1 VSAKKMT
8 RSKTQVIYNHLP
20 GAVYTHPSG
29 MIVKTAHL
37 RERSSEVNPELLLEN
52 LADQLEGWKPGGRVR
67 AAGFPDPR
75 RHREKYA
82 LLEPDG
88 EVYYDVWPL
97 VLQCRNVNCGKV
109 VEFRSASDWKAASNP
124 QFCDKCGSR
133 RDQMEYMMAHSCG
146 KEAPIAIWPCDTH
159 GMEHVY
165 LEDTGSF
172 ETSVWRCRS
181 GNCRGRVVGRM
192 RYRPCSCGEPGPFV
206 SLTVRQS
213 NRFLTQTFPFV
224 SFDRGALSKLRDQP
238 GSDKVVVG
246 SYLGLFNDYER
257 ALEDVR
263 KGGGGDPAAWK
274 IMEEALRNA
283 GQSEEEI
290 AEHRKLYMGV
300 ASEAFTQLGQL
311 VPEDVIAGVGTGQK
325 ARERTLIYGGAGGLR
340 IRRLEDFRKAATQ
353 GGRQGSVQIVDAAEE
368 KLRHYG
374 FSDAFVIENFPV
386 ALVAYGFTRLSSH
399 PSDALL
405 KPFPAAK
412 RHSGK
417 TPIYATNSK
426 TEAIFF
432 ELDARRV
439 IDWLVANGMMARPQ
453 LATGVDELVAAKA
466 AMLLAY
472 HGSAEV
478 AQHVN
483 VLQHTL
489 AHALIRN
496 LGERSGFGEGTMAE
510 YLIPSLLT
518 FGVYANVH
526 QEFTLGA
533 LVSLMEHRLGDW
545 LDATRDGAQRCPWDP
560 VCEEHEGAC
569 GSCLHLAF
577 GCPERNQGLDRAMLY
592 GSAAGHEPVVSKGFW
607 ENV

>member
-1 VSAKKMT
+1 MT

-29 MIVKTAHL
+29 TIVRTAHL
-37 RERSSEVNPELLLEN
+37 RERNSEVNPELLLEN
-52 LADQLEGWKPGGRVR
+52 LADQLDGWKPGGKPR

-88 EVYYDVWPL
+88 EVYYDIWPL
-97 VLQCRNVNCGKV
+97 VLQCPRLTCGKV
-109 VEFRSASDWKAASNP
+109 VEFRSAADWKAARNP

-133 RDQMEYMMAHSCG
+133 RSQMEYMMAHSCG
-146 KEAPIAIWPCDTH
+146 RDAPIAVRACDTH
-159 GMEHVY
+159 GMSHVY

-172 ETSVWRCRS
+172 ETSMWRCRA
-181 GNCRGRVVGRM
+181 GNCRGRALGRM
-192 RYRPCSCGEPGPFV
+192 RYRACNCGEPGPFV

-224 SFDRGALSKLRDQP
+224 SFDRGALAKLRDQP

-246 SYLGLFNDYER
+246 SYLGLFDDYER
-257 ALEDVR
+257 ALDDIR
-263 KGGGGDPAAWK
+263 KGGGGDLDTWQL
-274 IMEEALRNA
+274 MEPALRNA
-283 GQSEEEI
+283 GKSEDEI
-290 AEHRKLYMGV
+290 AEARTLYMGV
-300 ASEAFTQLGQL
+300 ASSSFDQLSQL
-311 VPEDVIAGVGTGQK
+311 VTEEVITGIGTGQK
-325 ARERTLIYGGAGGLR
+325 ARERTLIYGGAGDLR
-340 IRRLEDFRKAATQ
+340 LRRLADFRTAAAH
-353 GGRQGSVQIVDAAEE
+353 GGRQGSVDRLHAGEA
-368 KLRHYG
+368 KLDRYG

-386 ALVAYGFTRLSSH
+386 ALVAYGFTRLSSR
-399 PSDALL
+399 PRDAIL

-439 IDWLVANGMMARPQ
+439 IDWLVENGVMARPQ
-453 LATGVDELVAAKA
+453 FAAGVDDLVAAKA
-466 AMLLAY
+466 AMLVEY
-472 HGSAEV
+472 HGDTQV
-478 AQHVN
+478 ARYVD

-533 LVSLMEHRLGDW
+533 LVSLMEHRLGEW
-545 LDATRDGAQRCPWDP
+545 LDATKDGAQRCPWDP

-577 GCPERNQGLDRAMLY
+577 GCPERNHGLDRATLY
-592 GSAAGHEPVVSKGFW
+592 GSPAGHEMPVDKGFW
-607 ENV
+607 EDI

>member
-1 VSAKKMT
+1 MT

-29 MIVKTAHL
+29 TIVKTVHL
-37 RERSSEVNPELLLEN
+37 RERNSDVNPELLLEN
-52 LADQLEGWKPGGRVR
+52 LADQLEGWKPGGKPR

-97 VLQCRNVNCGKV
+97 VLQCPKVSCGKV
-109 VEFRSASDWKAASNP
+109 VEFKSSADWKAASNP
-124 QFCDKCGSR
+124 QVCDKCGSR
-133 RDQMEYMMAHSCG
+133 RSQMEYMMAHSCG
-146 KEAPIAIWPCDTH
+146 KEAPIAVPPCDAH
-159 GMEHVY
+159 VMSHVY

-172 ETSVWRCRS
+172 ETSVWRCRAGS
-181 GNCRGRVVGRM
+181 CRGRVIGRM
-192 RYRPCSCGEPGPFV
+192 RYRACNCGEPGPFV
-206 SLTVRQS
+206 SLTVRQT

-224 SFDRGALSKLRDQP
+224 SFDRGALAKLRDQA

-246 SYLGLFNDYER
+246 SYLGLLDDYER
-257 ALEDVR
+257 ALDDVR
-263 KGGGGDPAAWK
+263 KGGGGDPEMWK
-274 IMEEALRNA
+274 LFEDAMRKAGEPEEK
-283 GQSEEEI
+283 I
-290 AEHRKLYMGV
+290 ARERTQYMGL
-300 ASEAFTQLGQL
+300 ASEAFNQLSQL
-311 VPEDVIAGVGTGQK
+311 VPENVITGIGTGQK

-340 IRRLEDFRKAATQ
+340 IRRLQDFRVAAGH
-353 GGRQGSVQIVDAAEE
+353 GGRQGSVDRLNAAET
-368 KLRHYG
+368 KLAHYG

-386 ALVAYGFTRLSSH
+386 ALVAYGFTRLSSQ
-399 PSDALL
+399 PRDAIL

-439 IDWLVANGMMARPQ
+439 IDWLAENGVMTRPKLVA
-453 LATGVDELVAAKA
+453 GVDDLVAAKA
-466 AMLLAY
+466 AILLAY
-472 HGSAEV
+472 HGDARV
-478 AQHVN
+478 AHYLD

-533 LVSLMEHRLGDW
+533 LVSLMEHRLGEW
-545 LDATRDGAQRCPWDP
+545 LDATQAGAQRCPWDP

-577 GCPERNQGLDRAMLY
+577 GCPDRNYGLDRATLY
-592 GSAAGHEPVVSKGFW
+592 GSPVGHELAVDKGFW
-607 ENV
+607 EDV

>member
-1 VSAKKMT
+1 MT
-8 RSKTQVIYNHLP
+8 RSKTQVIFNHLP

-29 MIVKTAHL
+29 LIVKTAHL
-37 RERSSEVNPELLLEN
+37 RECNSDVNPELLLEN
-52 LADQLEGWKPGGRVR
+52 LADQLEEWRLGAKPR

-97 VLQCRNVNCGKV
+97 VLQCPKMSCGKI
-109 VEFRSASDWKAASNP
+109 VEFKRPDDWKSAHKP

-133 RDQMEYMMAHSCG
+133 RAQLEYMMAHSCG
-146 KEAPIAIWPCDTH
+146 REAPIAVAPCDRH

-172 ETSVWRCRS
+172 ENSLWRCRA
-181 GNCRGRVVGRM
+181 GDCRGQVVSGM
-192 RYRPCSCGEPGPFV
+192 RYRACGCGEPGPFV

-213 NRFLTQTFPFV
+213 GRFLTQTFPFV
-224 SFDRGALSKLRDQP
+224 SFDRGALSKLRDLP
-238 GSDKVVVG
+238 GSDKVVIG
-246 SYLGLFNDYER
+246 SYLGLFEDYER
-257 ALEDVR
+257 ALDDVG
-263 KGGGGDPAAWK
+263 KGGGGGAEGWK
-274 IMEEALRNA
+274 TVEGLLRDA

-290 AEHRKLYMGV
+290 AEHRKQYLGV
-300 ASEAFTQLGQL
+300 GDAAFEQLLEL
-311 VPEDVIAGVGTGQK
+311 VPADVIEEIGTGQK
-325 ARERTLIYGGAGGLR
+325 ARERTLIYGGAGDLR
-340 IRRLEDFRKAATQ
+340 IRGLEDFRKAAAA
-353 GGRQGSVQIVDAAEE
+353 GGRHGSIDRLNAAEE
-368 KLRHYG
+368 KLEKYG
-374 FSDAFVIENFPV
+374 FSKAFVIENFPV
-386 ALVAYGFTRLSSH
+386 ALVAYGYTRLSSQ
-399 PSDALL
+399 PQDAIL
-405 KPFPAAK
+405 KTFPASK

-439 IDWLVANGMMARPQ
+439 IDWLVDNDVMPRPQ
-453 LATGVDELVAAKA
+453 MKQGVDELVAAKT
-466 AMLLAY
+466 AMLTAY
-472 HGSAEV
+472 HSIDSVREYV
-478 AQHVN
+478 D

-526 QEFTLGA
+526 QEFSLGA
-533 LVSLMEHRLGDW
+533 LVSLMEHRLGEW
-545 LDATRDGAQRCPWDP
+545 LDATQEGARRCPWDP

-569 GSCLHLAF
+569 ASCLHLAF
-577 GCPERNQGLDRAMLY
+577 GCPERNRGLDRATLF
-592 GSAAGHEPVVSKGFW
+592 GSPAEHDLPVDKGFW
-607 ENV
+607 EGL

>member
-1 VSAKKMT
+1 MT

-29 MIVKTAHL
+29 LIVKTAHL
-37 RERSSEVNPELLLEN
+37 RERNSDVNPELLLEN
-52 LADQLEGWKPGGRVR
+52 LADQLEGWKPGGKPR

-75 RHREKYA
+75 RHRDRYA

-97 VLQCRNVNCGKV
+97 VLQCLRMSCGKV
-109 VEFRSASDWKAASNP
+109 AEFRTSADWKAATRP

-133 RDQMEYMMAHSCG
+133 RSQMEYMMAHSCG
-146 KEAPIAIWPCDTH
+146 REVPIAIQICDVH
-159 GMEHVY
+159 GLEHVY

-172 ETSVWRCRS
+172 ETSIWRCRA
-181 GNCRGRVVGRM
+181 GNCRGRALGRM
-192 RYRPCSCGEPGPFV
+192 RYRACSCGEPGPFV

-224 SFDRGALSKLRDQP
+224 SFDRGALARLRDQP
-238 GSDKVVVG
+238 GSEKVVVG
-246 SYLGLFNDYER
+246 TYLGLFDDYER

-263 KGGGGDPAAWK
+263 KGGGGDPAAWQ
-274 IMEEALRNA
+274 IMEQALRNA

-300 ASEAFTQLGQL
+300 ASAVFEQLSGL
-311 VPEDVIAGVGTGQK
+311 VADDVVAGIGTGQT

-340 IRRLEDFRKAATQ
+340 TRRLHDFRGAAAKS
-353 GGRQGSVQIVDAAEE
+353 GRLGAVERLDAAEA
-368 KLRHYG
+368 KLARYG

-386 ALVAYGFTRLSSH
+386 ALVAFGYTRLSSK
-399 PSDALL
+399 PREAIL
-405 KPFPAAK
+405 KPFPAGK

-417 TPIYATNSK
+417 TPVYATNSK

-439 IDWLVANGMMARPQ
+439 IDWLVANDVMARPP

-466 AMLLAY
+466 TMLAAY
-472 HGSAEV
+472 CAEPEV
-478 AQHVN
+478 KRYVD
-483 VLQHTL
+483 VLEHTL

-533 LVSLMEHRLGDW
+533 LVSLMEHRLGEW
-545 LDATRDGAQRCPWDP
+545 LDATQEGAQRCPWDP
-560 VCEEHEGAC
+560 VCGEHEGAC

-577 GCPERNQGLDRAMLY
+577 GCPHRNLDLDRATLF
-592 GSAAGHEPVVSKGFW
+592 GSPAGHELRVDSGFW
-607 ENV
+607 ENA

>member
-1 VSAKKMT
+1 MSAKKMT

-37 RERSSEVNPELLLEN
+37 RERNSEVNPDLLLEN
-52 LADQLEGWKPGGRVR
+52 LADHLDDWRSGGQQR

-75 RHREKYA
+75 KHRAKYA

-88 EVYYDVWPL
+88 EVYYDIWPL
-97 VLQCRNVNCGKV
+97 VLQCPRISCGKV
-109 VEFRSASDWKAASNP
+109 VEFKSVADWKAAANP
-124 QFCDKCGSR
+124 EVCDKCGSR
-133 RDQMEYMMAHSCG
+133 RQQMEYMMAHSCG
-146 KEAPIAIWPCDTH
+146 REAPIALPQCDTH
-159 GMEHVY
+159 QLAHVY

-172 ETSVWRCRS
+172 ETSVWRCRA
-181 GNCRGRVVGRM
+181 GNCRGRVISRM
-192 RYRPCSCGEPGPFV
+192 RYRACNCGEPGPFV

-224 SFDRGALSKLRDQP
+224 SFDRGALAKLRDQH

-246 SYLGLFNDYER
+246 SYLGLFDDYER
-257 ALEDVR
+257 ALDDVR
-263 KGGGGDPAAWK
+263 KGGGGDPEMWK
-274 IMEEALRNA
+274 LMEPALRQA
-283 GQSEEEI
+283 GKSEEEI
-290 AEHRKLYMGV
+290 AEARRLYMGV
-300 ASEAFTQLGQL
+300 ASAAFDQLAQL
-311 VPEDVIAGVGTGQK
+311 VPEDVITAIGTGQK
-325 ARERTLIYGGAGGLR
+325 ARERTLIYGAAGGLR
-340 IRRLEDFRKAATQ
+340 IHRLENFRDAAAK
-353 GGRQGSVQIVDAAEE
+353 GGRHGAVDRINLAEE
-368 KLRHYG
+368 KLAAYG

-386 ALVAYGFTRLSSH
+386 ALVAYGFTRLSSQ
-399 PSDALL
+399 PRDALL

-417 TPIYATNSK
+417 TPIYATDSK

-439 IDWLVANGMMARPQ
+439 IDWLVDNGVIARPT
-453 LATGVDELVAAKA
+453 LAGGVDELAAAKA

-472 HGSAEV
+472 YANADV
-478 AQHVN
+478 ARYVN
-483 VLQHTL
+483 ILQHTL

-518 FGVYANVH
+518 FGIYANVH

-533 LVSLMEHRLGDW
+533 LVSLMEHRLGEW
-545 LDATRDGAQRCPWDP
+545 LDATQEGARRCPWDP

-577 GCPERNQGLDRAMLY
+577 GCTERNHDLDRATLF
-592 GSAAGHEPVVSKGFW
+592 GAPAEHELQVDRGFW
-607 ENV
+607 EE